1 MKYQLHKDIYR
12 PIILT
17 IWGVIIIV
25 TFTIIVRSGIPLHD
39 YPHVISNTVSA
50 YGYLA
55 PILFVL
61 LYAIRPLIF
70 FPATILSLS
79 AGLLFGL
86 WKAIIILMIAENLS
100 SLVSYSAGKYL
111 GKTIF
116 AQMDAKNIW
125 LHKFESY
132 FHHNE
137 FITILILRLVYAP
150 FDLVGYFAGAS
161 NIRYS
166 AFALATIIGI
176 IPGLTTIA
184 FLGGSA
190 THPMYLILALTFF
203 VLGIGISKLIKFR
216 YSKDAV

>member
-1 MKYQLHKDIYR
+1 MKYQLRKDIYR

-17 IWGVIIIV
+17 IWGVMILVAFAIIL
-25 TFTIIVRSGIPLHD
+25 RSGTPLRD
-39 YPHVISNTVSA
+39 YPHVISNTVSG
-50 YGYLA
+50 YGYMA
-55 PILFVL
+55 PILFIL
-61 LYAIRPLIF
+61 LYAVRPLIF

-79 AGLLFGL
+79 AGILFGP
-86 WKAIIILMIAENLS
+86 WKAIAILMIAENLS
-100 SLVSYSAGKYL
+100 SLVSYSAGKYV
-111 GKTIF
+111 GKTIL

-137 FITILILRLVYAP
+137 FITILTLRLIYAP

-184 FLGGSA
+184 FLGGSTA
-190 THPMYLILALTFF
+190 HPTYLLLALIFF
-203 VLGIGISKLIKFR
+203 VLGIGISKLIKAR
-216 YSKDAV
+216 YSKDTV

>member
-1 MKYQLHKDIYR
+1 MKLLSTKNMYR

-25 TFTIIVRSGIPLHD
+25 SFTAFLRSGTPLSD
-39 YPHVISNTVSA
+39 YPHVISKTVAA
-50 YGYLA
+50 YGYMA
-55 PILFVL
+55 PILFIL

-70 FPATILSLS
+70 FPATVLSLS
-79 AGLLFGL
+79 AGLLFDP
-86 WKAIIILMIAENLS
+86 WKAIIILIIAENLS

-111 GKTIF
+111 GKTIL

-137 FITILILRLVYAP
+137 FITILILRLIYAP

-190 THPMYLILALTFF
+190 THPIYLILALMFF
-203 VLGIGISKLIKFR
+203 VLGIGISKLIKDR
-216 YSKDAV
+216 YSKDMI

>member
-25 TFTIIVRSGIPLHD
+25 AFTTIVRSGIPLHD
-39 YPHVISNTVSA
+39 YPLVISKTVAA
-50 YGYLA
+50 YGYMA
-55 PILFVL
+55 PILFIL

-79 AGLLFGL
+79 AGLLFGP
-86 WKAIIILMIAENLS
+86 WKAIIILIIAENLS
-100 SLVSYSAGKYL
+100 SSVSYSAGKYV
-111 GKTIF
+111 GKSML
-116 AQMDAKNIW
+116 AKMDKNNIW

-137 FITILILRLVYAP
+137 FITILTLRLIYAP

-176 IPGLTTIA
+176 VPGLTTVA
-184 FLGGSA
+184 FLGGST
-190 THPMYLILALTFF
+190 THSIYLLLALIFF
-203 VLGIGISKLIKFR
+203 LLGIGISKLIKSR
-216 YSKDAV
+216 YSKEAV